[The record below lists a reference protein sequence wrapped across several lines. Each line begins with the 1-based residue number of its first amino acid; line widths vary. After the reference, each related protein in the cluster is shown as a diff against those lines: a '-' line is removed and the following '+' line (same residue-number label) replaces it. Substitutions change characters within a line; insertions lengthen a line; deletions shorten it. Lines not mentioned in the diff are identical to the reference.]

1 MTSYNVEGLDENL
14 DYYYYV
20 KASSENGVQSEPSDE
35 IAVIGLVAPVVAAAT
50 DVTESSYTAH
60 WEKHLRPRG
69 IE

>member
-1 MTSYNVEGLDENL
+1 M
-14 DYYYYV
+14 
-20 KASSENGVQSEPSDE
+20 QSEPSDE